1 MKVEPQKLGSWRQN
15 HIFQLCVLDIVNS
28 PCICRCLLGITV
40 QVSACTEHKVHA
52 HSTKCMHRTADFS
65 SLQLQWNVSV
75 HAVAQC
81 RLQLESWQQCN
92 WGPNSTVQFDGE
104 CKGTILWGHCKRVQL
119 LLPLERP
126 TLPFENAPSWL
137 LPHFY
142 FYIKN
147 QPLSKKLKAN
157 HLANYHD
164 NWKG

>member
-28 PCICRCLLGITV
+28 PCICRCLLGSTV

-65 SLQLQWNVSV
+65 FLQLQWNVLV

-104 CKGTILWGHCKRVQL
+104 CKGTILWGYCNGSF
-119 LLPLERP
+119 P
-126 TLPFENAPSWL
+126 
-137 LPHFY
+137 
-142 FYIKN
+142 
-147 QPLSKKLKAN
+147 
-157 HLANYHD
+157 
-164 NWKG
+164 WKGQLCHLKMLHLGSCHIFTSILKINRSQRN